1 MSQPTPVRPAP
12 FSVYTTPEFWGDP
25 HISAQMLAHHL
36 DSGTPYSSRPHEF
49 IDRSAAWIVRRFG
62 VGAGTRVLD
71 LGCGPGLYAQ
81 RLARA
86 GAAVTGIDVSVRSL
100 GYARDAAAAEGL
112 DITYLQGSYL
122 DLDLGGPF
130 DLAVLIFE
138 DYCALGPVQ
147 RQRLLARV
155 CNALAPGGAMLFDV
169 SAAPRFAGMAGGS
182 VTQENLMDGFF
193 SADDYLGRC
202 DTWLYPELRTVLEHY
217 TITARDSE
225 RHFYNWTQ
233 FLTADEASGE
243 ASEAKF
249 SAVEVLGD
257 VAGAPYGTE
266 SGTFAVVATR

>member
-1 MSQPTPVRPAP
+1 MPSPTSARPAP
-12 FSVYTTPEFWGDP
+12 FSAYTTPEFWSDP

-49 IDRSAAWIVRRFG
+49 IDRSVAWIVGRFG

-81 RLARA
+81 RLART
-86 GAAVTGIDVSVRSL
+86 GAAVTGVDVSARSL

-112 DITYLQGSYL
+112 DITYRQGSYL

-147 RQRLLARV
+147 RLHLLTRV
-155 CNALAPGGAMLFDV
+155 CGTLAPGGALLFDV
-169 SAAPRFAGMAGGS
+169 SAAPRFAGAVEGS
-182 VTQENLMDGFF
+182 VTQDNLLDGFF
-193 SADDYLGRC
+193 SADDYRGTC
-202 DTWLYPELRTVLEHY
+202 DTWLYPELRTMLEHY
-217 TITARDSE
+217 TITTRDSE

-233 FLTADEASGE
+233 FLTADEASRE
-243 ASEAKF
+243 VKEVPFAS
-249 SAVEVLGD
+249 VEVIGD
-257 VAGAPYGTE
+257 VAGAPYDPE
-266 SGTFAVVATR
+266 SATFAVVATM